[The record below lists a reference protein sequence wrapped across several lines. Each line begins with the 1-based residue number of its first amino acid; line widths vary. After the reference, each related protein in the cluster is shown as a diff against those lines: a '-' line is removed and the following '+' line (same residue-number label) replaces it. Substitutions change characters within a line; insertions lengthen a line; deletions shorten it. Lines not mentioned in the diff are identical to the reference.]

1 MSQATLPDWL
11 LLFIKNHPQQV
22 QVKIDL
28 TCIIPLFKPP
38 PAAPPT
44 PKVGSG
50 DTVKLAGG
58 HMAISFPVTMPA
70 FGASD
75 AAKNTFHYVE
85 TPAGQPA
92 LAEVTIDFT
101 TSGAS
106 GSFIVQQGSAVDYWA
121 TESDGSGNTSAASVH
136 GSIASA
142 SDTTPPAAPAA
153 PVVGPGDTAPPAA
166 PSLGK
171 GKKV

>member
-1 MSQATLPDWL
+1 LIQFIQLHPSQVHVAIT
-11 LLFIKNHPQQV
+11 
-22 QVKIDL
+22 L
-28 TCIIPLFKPP
+28 TCQIPVFKPP
-38 PAAPPT
+38 PPTPPT
-44 PKVGSG
+44 PKVGKG
-50 DTVKLAGG
+50 DTYKGNP
-58 HMAISFPVTMPA
+58 MAIIYPINMPA

-85 TPAGQPA
+85 TPQGAPA
-92 LAEVTIDFT
+92 NPEVAIDFT

-106 GSFIVQQGSAVDYWA
+106 GNFIVQALSAVDYWA
-121 TESDGSGNTSAASVH
+121 TETDTSGNTSAPSPH

-142 SDTTPPAAPAA
+142 ADTTPPAAPPP

-166 PSLGK
+166 PMLGK